1 MLRDLVPLILAL
13 AVAMAIYAARELRR
27 RRTTVNPLFPDLTLS
42 VAWQLWTRGMPD
54 HPDKAFFPAAV
65 TSAEEAADLE
75 PLLVG
80 IEAGLSGSDHPRIAL
95 RAAILESASI
105 ALHLDAIIGLGEVER
120 KALLKGY
127 EEGMGALLGSAQR
140 LSTLRWVFLRS
151 YARLKYDDAV
161 PDDWFHN
168 FLRVARPYVREKVR
182 LAREHVLERNEGS
195 GQFAQVYDQLVH
207 GLTEETLKIPPKR
220 RFVAPDLP

>member
-1 MLRDLVPLILAL
+1 MLRDLLPLIAAL
-13 AVAMAIYAARELRR
+13 TIAVVIYAVRELRR
-27 RRTTVNPLFPDLTLS
+27 RRTTVNPPFPDLTLAE
-42 VAWQLWTRGMPD
+42 AWQHWKRGVAD
-54 HPDKAFFPAAV
+54 HPDQTFFPADLAV
-65 TSAEEAADLE
+65 AEEAKDFE
-75 PLLVG
+75 PELDR
-80 IEAGLSGSDHPRIAL
+80 IEAGLSSSEHPRLAL
-95 RAAILESASI
+95 RTAILESAGVS
-105 ALHLDAIIGLGEVER
+105 LHLDAIARLGEMER

-127 EEGMGALLGSAQR
+127 EDGMGTLLTSAQR
-140 LSTLRWVFLRS
+140 LSTIRWAFLRL

-195 GQFAQVYDQLVH
+195 GQFAQVYDRLLD
-207 GLTEETLKIPPKR
+207 GLAKDMLKVPPKR